1 MSNAFN
7 PKMLSTAIDVALN
20 IDDFNLFSAD
30 ESLERLIAQTGKSRQ
45 EILQTVLTDDEVDA
59 CREDI
64 EANISSHAYRIWG
77 DALSED
83 DANRFYKIIKKHI
96 KTLSSLAVLA
106 KFNGYAIAEYI
117 YKQDDT
123 GFWYIDD
130 ILQKDGE
137 LASFSIKRDG
147 RVLYHHLGDTLEVD
161 TKVKCLALK
170 SRATPSR
177 PTGEMLVIKTY
188 PAVLLRN
195 KGFAYASQFIA
206 RYAQPYIIGK
216 QGQMGGDVQAFAH
229 TIFGLAGGG
238 AAGIGSDESIDIHQL
253 TSDGVAFE
261 LIERLCNRRIQK
273 LLLGRVKISETDNGS
288 RAATQTD
295 DKARTDRMNGYLDL
309 LAQAAQH
316 AIDAMLL
323 VNQRIG
329 ISIHA
334 PNGVWFEYQKESD
347 IDKIRAE
354 RDKLYLDAGQ
364 IHFTQDYFKDILGL
378 EEHHFVMQNGAGAS
392 LDLLNKSSD
401 TDNQDHALSDIQLS
415 AQFDELDSAPTPSE
429 LSILSPKIDKIMA
442 LIDHAKDYT
451 NLAQVLDNATL
462 DSDEMVQDLADALD
476 SEYAKG
482 VDNANE
488 G

>member
-1 MSNAFN
+1 MSNAFD

-30 ESLERLIAQTGKSRQ
+30 ESLNRLIAQTGKSRQ
-45 EILQTVLTDDEVDA
+45 EILETVLSDDEVDA

-83 DANRFYKIIKKHI
+83 DANRFYKIIRKHI

-123 GFWYIDD
+123 GFWYIDE

-137 LASFSIKRDG
+137 LGNFTIKRNG
-147 RVLYHHLGDTLEVD
+147 MVLYHHLGEALEVD
-161 TKVKCLALK
+161 TKIKCLALK
-170 SRATPSR
+170 SRATPSK

-216 QGQMGGDVQAFAH
+216 QGQMGGDVQAFAR

-238 AAGIGSDESIDIHQL
+238 AAGIGADESIDIHQL
-253 TSDGVAFE
+253 TSDGIAFE

-273 LLLGRVKISETDNGS
+273 LLLGRVKISETENGS

-334 PNGVWFEYQKESD
+334 PNGVWFEYQKKATS
-347 IDKIRAE
+347 I
-354 RDKLYLDAGQ
+354 
-364 IHFTQDYFKDILGL
+364 
-378 EEHHFVMQNGAGAS
+378 
-392 LDLLNKSSD
+392 KS
-401 TDNQDHALSDIQLS
+401 
-415 AQFDELDSAPTPSE
+415 EP
-429 LSILSPKIDKIMA
+429 
-442 LIDHAKDYT
+442 
-451 NLAQVLDNATL
+451 
-462 DSDEMVQDLADALD
+462 
-476 SEYAKG
+476 
-482 VDNANE
+482 NE
-488 G
+488 TSCT